1 MYDTLLQMGRWFGYR
16 DNYEDLT
23 RIWMTNEAEDNFS
36 QITNADQELRDDLR
50 QLEKSNATP
59 MDFGLRVR
67 THPESL
73 LITAKNKMGSS
84 RRVVRSINLA
94 GRFIE
99 TSLLPTSKK
108 MLLHN
113 INLAKK
119 LVCDTKADGYAYSS
133 IDTQTDNGNG
143 FLAKSVEA
151 SSIIRFIEEFKSLSS
166 MTCNPKPIQRYI
178 GNNIERGLGKWDI
191 YIPSIKSNCDKKDYS
206 FDVDSLIVGLQERA
220 CFTKKLDKKSEC
232 ITVNLNGKVAGTG
245 VEKVGL
251 TRQQVEHIKSE
262 NDSSYDSIYRITDR
276 NPLLIIHFLKSKIA
290 DDIEITDAKQK
301 KMNKNKINGIYMS
314 EYPLIAYSL
323 SFPRSKYV
331 GTDESV
337 EYQVN
342 DVYYRSM
349 DEIRE
354 DEIGDE
360 YQ

>member
-73 LITAKNKMGSS
+73 QITAKNKMGSS
-84 RRVVRSINLA
+84 RTVVRSINLA

-99 TSLLPTSKK
+99 TSLLPTDNK

-119 LVCDTKADGYAYSS
+119 LVCDTIADGYSFS
-133 IDTQTDNGNG
+133 RIDTKTDNGSG

-151 SSIIRFIEEFKSLSS
+151 SSIISFIKEFKSLSS
-166 MTCNPKPIQRYI
+166 MTCNPRPIQQYI
-178 GNNIERGLGKWDI
+178 GKNIETGLGKWDI
-191 YIPSIKSNCDKKDYS
+191 YIPSIKSNCDKDGYS
-206 FDVDSLIVGLQERA
+206 FDVNSLMVGLQERA
-220 CFTKKLDKKSEC
+220 CFTRKLDIKSEC
-232 ITVNLNGKVAGTG
+232 ITVNLNGKVSSKGA
-245 VEKVGL
+245 EKVGL
-251 TRQQVEHIKSE
+251 TRKQVEHIKSE
-262 NDSSYDSIYRITDR
+262 NDSLSDSIYRIPDR

-290 DDIEITDAKQK
+290 DDIKITDNK
-301 KMNKNKINGIYMS
+301 KANMDKKGINGIYMS

-323 SFPRSKYV
+323 SFPRSKHV

-342 DVYYRSM
+342 EIFYRSM